1 MTRVARIT
9 LGLPTPGLP
18 LAALALLLPLL
29 LAALP
34 PGPPRALAV
43 RSTPPPP
50 AAQLTAADVAA
61 LRAQVAA
68 EQRRLEP
75 TAVGWEVA
83 HGEQGLRYRF
93 AAEGLQVTP
102 LAGAA
107 WHWGVRAVALGREE
121 TVWALED
128 AAPQRVGAGV
138 RYARGALVEW
148 YAVRAEGV
156 EQGFT
161 VGAAPEGAGPLRVV
175 LRVATELAGEAEGPT
190 GAVWRDGA
198 GAAVV
203 AYRGLR
209 AWDAA
214 GRELGAWLEPGAD
227 TLAVVVED
235 AAAVYP
241 VTIDPLVQQA
251 KLTAA
256 DAATYDRFGWSVALS
271 GDGSTAL
278 VGADGA
284 DLPGKQ
290 DTGAAY
296 VFGRS
301 GTTWSQ
307 QAKLTAADAAAGDGF
322 GITVALS
329 GDGSTALVGAYLA
342 DLPGKTDAG
351 AAYVFGRSGTT
362 WSQQAKLTA
371 SDAATGNNFG
381 ITVALSADGTTAL
394 VGAYGADLPG
404 QTNAGAAYVFGRSGT
419 TWSQQAKLTASDA
432 AAGDFF
438 GGSVALSADGTTA
451 LVGAYHADLPGQAD
465 AGAAYVFGRS
475 GTTWSQQAKLTAA
488 DAATGVSLGS
498 SVALSADGS
507 TALVGADGADLPGK
521 TDAGA
526 AYVFGRSGTTWS
538 QQAKLVAAD
547 AATGDGFGIRV
558 ALSADGTIALVGAYH
573 ADLSGKT
580 NAGAAYGFVRS
591 GSSWSQ
597 QQKLT
602 AAGGAGR
609 DEFGRSVALSA
620 DGTTALVGAY
630 GTDLLPGKTDA
641 GAAYGFVGCQASAL
655 PAARRAVD
663 YDGNWRA
670 DFALWRPSTQV
681 WWVRGAVPQVQFAL
695 PWGASGDVPVRGDY
709 DGDGCADLMIWRPST
724 GQWWRRNRLTGVGGV
739 AAVWG
744 QSGDVVVPGDYDGD
758 GKTDI
763 AVWRPSSGEWW
774 VRYSATGSGGVA
786 AVWGVN
792 GDVPVPGDYDGDGK
806 TDIAVW
812 RPSTGQWWVRYSSL
826 GYAGGVAAVWGQ
838 SGDQPLARTPP

>member
-18 LAALALLLPLL
+18 LVALAVLLPLL

-203 AYRGLR
+203 AYRGVR
-209 AWDAA
+209 AWDAT
-214 GRELGAWLEPGAD
+214 GRELAAWVELGAAE
-227 TLAVVVED
+227 LAVVVED

-251 KLTAA
+251 QLTAGL
-256 DAATYDRFGWSVALS
+256 AAGDSLGQSVALS
-271 GDGSTAL
+271 A
-278 VGADGA
+278 
-284 DLPGKQ
+284 
-290 DTGAAY
+290 
-296 VFGRS
+296 
-301 GTTWSQ
+301 
-307 QAKLTAADAAAGDGF
+307 
-322 GITVALS
+322 
-329 GDGSTALVGAYLA
+329 DGSTALVGAYLA
-342 DLPGKTDAG
+342 DLPGKPNAG
-351 AAYVFGRSGTT
+351 AAYVFGRRGTL
-362 WSQQAKLTA
+362 WSVAALTA
-371 SDAATGNNFG
+371 SDAAASDNFG
-381 ITVALSADGTTAL
+381 ISVALSADGSTAL

-404 QTNAGAAYVFGRSGT
+404 KPNAGAAYVFVRSGSS
-419 TWSQQAKLTASDA
+419 WSQQAKLTAGDA
-432 AAGDFF
+432 AAGDYF
-438 GGSVALSADGTTA
+438 GGSVALSADGSTA

-475 GTTWSQQAKLTAA
+475 GTTWSQQAKLVAA

-507 TALVGADGADLPGK
+507 TALVGADGADQPGK
-521 TDAGA
+521 QDTGA

-538 QQAKLVAAD
+538 QQAKLTASD

-724 GQWWRRNRLTGVGGV
+724 GQWWRRNRLTGVGSV

-758 GKTDI
+758 GKADI
-763 AVWRPSSGEWW
+763 AVWRPSTGEWW
-774 VRYSATGSGGVA
+774 VRSSATGTGGVA
-786 AVWGVN
+786 AVWGQSS
-792 GDVPVPGDYDGDGK
+792 DVVVPGDYDGDGK

-812 RPSTGQWWVRYSSL
+812 RPSTGEWWVRYSSL

-838 SGDQPLARTPP
+838 SGDQPLAQTPP